1 MFSNV
6 FTHKA
11 ARNAAPQTSTASCLP
26 RHKRIVV
33 AASGAPFSQRA
44 IKVACRMGGL
54 CPESEIRLVYLIEVP
69 RAFALNA
76 SLPGEEL
83 LSDGVLTEGAQIVE
97 KFGCQ
102 AAVSEIQRGRDI
114 AGQLLKYLTLQEI
127 DLLVLGSRPDNVRG
141 IPLALARDIYN
152 RAPCRV
158 ILDYIAGD
166 RRTGEGGDAAASL
179 VTEGAALV
187 I

>member
-6 FTHKA
+6 LTRK
-11 ARNAAPQTSTASCLP
+11 AAPQTSTASCMP

-44 IKVACRMGGL
+44 IKVACRMSDL

-83 LSDGVLTEGAQIVE
+83 LSDNVLTEGARIIE
-97 KFGCQ
+97 NFGCQ

-166 RRTGEGGDAAASL
+166 RRTSEGSDPVGSS